1 MLSAGVID
9 EDLAHQLRRHRKK
22 VRPVLQR
29 QSVHIHESQVDLMH
43 ERRRLEGVPRLFA
56 LETAARH
63 AAQLV
68 IHERDQTVE
77 RLGVALAP
85 GQEQSS
91 YIVHA
96 GQSVIGS

>member
-43 ERRRLEGVPRLFA
+43 ERRRLKGVPRLFA
-56 LETAARH
+56 LEMAARH

-68 IHERDQTVE
+68 IHERDQAVE

-96 GQSVIGS
+96 EQSVIGS